1 MASNSDQINSEHK
14 TSFWLINTNK
24 PIDLECK
31 LFITKEN
38 QASTLKDESW
48 KFGSPW
54 YSTFRICCF
63 KRKSVS
69 ETAICDSQ
77 IEQGILGK
85 S

>member
-48 KFGSPW
+48 KFW
-54 YSTFRICCF
+54 
-63 KRKSVS
+63 KSL
-69 ETAICDSQ
+69 IQ
-77 IEQGILGK
+77 FLQNMLL
-85 S
+85 